1 MKPELVSLPAPRGGY
16 LELARTKQGRW
27 FRGQILH
34 VGDSFVHPSAPG
46 TKIKVT
52 PEMGKSLQD
61 NFRAGYCDIV
71 QVPIVDDGNK
81 HVENPE
87 RNIGEVVDIQVDNK
101 GVYAIID
108 ARKASA
114 ADELGKTLIG
124 ASAMMHLNY
133 GDSRTGK
140 KVGPTLLH
148 VAVTNRPYITNLDG
162 YEEIIAA
169 SADTAGDEPV
179 FFTPAETKE
188 TSMELDEMLEALKA
202 EHGIDVEALQGEVAS
217 LSAALEEAPAAP
229 EADTEAVTAEL
240 LAAFSGVL
248 NTTGIVALSADD
260 LTIESVASA
269 VVELARNNTELAT
282 TVADLKA
289 TNDELALSAA
299 ETEVDKL
306 VSVGR
311 VLPTQ
316 RDAMIELSMTNRE
329 MFDRLLPEKA
339 IVSLSEDGVT
349 VHDGRE
355 SEGAPADDEITRL
368 SAVAATIQA
377 GSGRKK
383 G

>member
-1 MKPELVSLPAPRGGY
+1 
-16 LELARTKQGRW
+16 
-27 FRGQILH
+27 
-34 VGDSFVHPSAPG
+34 
-46 TKIKVT
+46 
-52 PEMGKSLQD
+52 
-61 NFRAGYCDIV
+61 
-71 QVPIVDDGNK
+71 
-81 HVENPE
+81 
-87 RNIGEVVDIQVDNK
+87 
-101 GVYAIID
+101 
-108 ARKASA
+108 
-114 ADELGKTLIG
+114 
-124 ASAMMHLNY
+124 
-133 GDSRTGK
+133 
-140 KVGPTLLH
+140 
-148 VAVTNRPYITNLDG
+148 
-162 YEEIIAA
+162 
-169 SADTAGDEPV
+169 V

-217 LSAALEEAPAAP
+217 LSAALEEAPTETS

-248 NTTGIVALSADD
+248 NTTGAISLSADE
-260 LTIESVASA
+260 LTVESVASA
-269 VVELARNNTELAT
+269 VVELARNNTELAG

-289 TNDELALSAA
+289 KNDELALSAA

-306 VSVGR
+306 VSAGR
-311 VLPTQ
+311 VLPVQ
-316 RDAMIELSMTNRE
+316 RDAMIELSMTDRA